1 MRPKLAREVWGVT
14 VHPGSGAAERHLLAE
29 SRPAGAV
36 GPVSG
41 EPVDRVQAAAG
52 SGEEVQLRL
61 GWHWGSG
68 PGAAACPRSRH
79 PIAQAQGGCSSIF
92 PGKSDVGT

>member
-1 MRPKLAREVWGVT
+1 MSRSMRPKLAQGGVGSQGA
-14 VHPGSGAAERHLLAE
+14 PGSGAAERHLLTE

-61 GWHWGSG
+61 GWHWGVRPWGSCLSEVPSPHHPG
-68 PGAAACPRSRH
+68 PGGLLLYFLR
-79 PIAQAQGGCSSIF
+79 
-92 PGKSDVGT
+92 